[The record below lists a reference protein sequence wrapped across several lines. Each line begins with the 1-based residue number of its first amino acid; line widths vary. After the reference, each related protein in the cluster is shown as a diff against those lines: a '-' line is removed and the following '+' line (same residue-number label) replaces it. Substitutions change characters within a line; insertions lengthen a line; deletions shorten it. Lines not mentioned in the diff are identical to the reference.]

1 MQQYQIKMRHE
12 SSQVRD
18 AVEAEYAAAI
28 KLTAKGGR
36 RPVGFDAKSEKAA
49 QREAEGAAPDPVAAV
64 VRKAKKR
71 WYSAHL
77 QAVAPPKQTDL
88 VQYCDMQCRLCTCL
102 SCLSQS

>member
-1 MQQYQIKMRHE
+1 MRHE
-12 SSQVRD
+12 PGQARE

-49 QREAEGAAPDPVAAV
+49 QREAEGAAQDPVAAV

-71 WYSAHL
+71 CCSVKCA
-77 QAVAPPKQTDL
+77 A
-88 VQYCDMQCRLCTCL
+88 
-102 SCLSQS
+102 SCAAATMKKA